1 MSRESVWK
9 RERIAPK
16 FGMPHD
22 PEKEV
27 ISLSLRFFSL
37 PIAKGSGNAVM
48 WHEIGTK
55 TRQEPGKQPTT
66 TFRIVN
72 ERRNPRSHFD
82 SVSSFSSHSRSTP
95 NRRTAEVK
103 RLKNF
108 IIVSVEKFLEHL
120 WHNFFPMNLRSQ
132 FALRRLS
139 RVCQGS
145 QIIMKNGFW
154 VQIWLRARSL
164 SSTRRKWR

>member
-1 MSRESVWK
+1 MEANWCAIEF
-9 RERIAPK
+9 ERIPGLSESIETTRNVPRI
-16 FGMPHD
+16 GMKAGKNCSKIWNAAWSW
-22 PEKEV
+22 ER
-27 ISLSLRFFSL
+27 SNFALSAFFSL

-82 SVSSFSSHSRSTP
+82 SVSSFSSHSRSTT

-120 WHNFFPMNLRSQ
+120 WHNFFPWICGVNLH
-132 FALRRLS
+132 
-139 RVCQGS
+139 
-145 QIIMKNGFW
+145 
-154 VQIWLRARSL
+154 
-164 SSTRRKWR
+164 